1 MNLMFTSLLNM
12 SITASFMIIAV
23 MLFRLIF
30 KRVPKWIYG
39 IMWAMVA
46 IRLVIPF
53 SFESKLSLAPNT
65 QKVNST
71 IHTATTYV
79 STKAPTAQG
88 VNPLNII
95 AVIWVIG
102 MALMGVYMLVSYFKL
117 HKKVRESIKEND
129 IYYCD
134 HIDSPFVLGFIKP
147 KIYLNSDMLSNDNTY
162 VIAHEKTHIKRLDY
176 IWKPLGFIILCIHWF
191 NPLCWIAYM
200 LFNIDIELACD
211 EKVIKTLDAKG
222 KKEYSFALLACSAPR
237 RMISACPIAFGEASV
252 KQRIKSVLSYKKP
265 TVYII
270 TTAIV
275 ACVLIAVLFM
285 TSPVSAKTQPVTIPT
300 VPVTIPTTEPTEVPT
315 TVPAT
320 EVPTTEP
327 ATEPVTEAP
336 TEEVTEEVTEEYYDD
351 SYYEE
356 EYYEDDYYQEEYYEE
371 NESEENDI
379 KVIDIGSP
387 EFDYYNSRE
396 AREQREFVSSLNRS
410 NSSNWGLSVPQPNPY
425 PNPLDE
431 PIAWDPLTE
440 RNQFR

>member
-1 MNLMFTSLLNM
+1 MNQVFTSLLNM
-12 SITASFMIIAV
+12 SITASFMIVAV
-23 MLFRLIF
+23 ILFRLVF

-46 IRLVIPF
+46 IRLAIPF

-65 QKVNST
+65 QKINTT

-79 STKAPTAQG
+79 NTKAPSAQSTS
-88 VNPLNII
+88 PLTILV
-95 AVIWVIG
+95 VIWIAG
-102 MALMGVYMLVSYFKL
+102 IALMGVYMLISYFKL
-117 HKKVRESIKEND
+117 HKKVRESIKEDD

-134 HIDSPFVLGFIKP
+134 HIESPFVFGFIKP
-147 KIYLNSDMLSNDNTY
+147 KIYLNSDMLGNDNTY

-176 IWKPLGFIILCIHWF
+176 IWKPLGFVILCIHWF

-200 LFNIDIELACD
+200 LFNRDIELACD
-211 EKVIKTLDAKG
+211 ERVIKTLDAKG

-265 TVYII
+265 TIYII
-270 TTAIV
+270 TTAVV

-285 TSPVSAKTQPVTIPT
+285 TSPVSAKTQPVTIPD
-300 VPVTIPTTEPTEVPT
+300 VPVTIPATEPTIAPT

-336 TEEVTEEVTEEYYDD
+336 TEEVTQEVTEEYYDD

-356 EYYEDDYYQEEYYEE
+356 DYYEEEYYEE
-371 NESEENDI
+371 SESEENDI
-379 KVIDIGSP
+379 KVIDIEPP
-387 EFDYYNSRE
+387 EFDPYSFTLPYGYVDSDSSFADWSAPKKPYTDPLNSE
-396 AREQREFVSSLNRS
+396 DF
-410 NSSNWGLSVPQPNPY
+410 
-425 PNPLDE
+425 
-431 PIAWDPLTE
+431 IFAWDPLTE